1 MRKPFTLVASSGGLA
16 LSLFVVCLGIPPR
29 ARAGGVVGNGTPG
42 SCTDAALDAALVG
55 GGAVVFNC
63 GPSPFTLSVMLQ
75 KEIAIDTVI
84 DGGGLITLDT
94 AGGFMAT
101 VDAYVD
107 LTLANLAI
115 NNSVGAIIASK
126 GGKLTVN
133 NCTFADN
140 VGLGAIHG
148 TGQVTVSNSSFINNS
163 VGLHND
169 GSALTVTDSTFSNNA
184 IAIDDGGARVDGRLT
199 VTNCIFANNT
209 KFAIH
214 DAGGKLTV
222 TNSTFSNN
230 SGISGTAISQSG
242 RGSTSV
248 TGSVFSHNGP
258 GGSISTLRN
267 ITVSN
272 STFSDNNNAT
282 GDGGAI
288 SCTEGKV
295 TVSGSTFSNN
305 SASSG
310 GAIYVGPRLIVS
322 NSTFFSNTSERVGG
336 AIYTGGG
343 RLDLT
348 NDTFASNA
356 AGTGG
361 GIVYLNL
368 GKLALKNTIL
378 ANSTASENCGGT
390 GSIFDRGHNLDSGT
404 SCGLSS
410 TKNSLS
416 GTDPLLDPAGL
427 ADNGGPTRTIAV
439 QADSPTINA
448 GNQSACNATPIKNR
462 DQRGFARPGAG
473 SVSCTIGAYEFNSSG
488 PFAH

>member
-1 MRKPFTLVASSGGLA
+1 MRKPCTVVASSGGLA
-16 LSLFVVCLGIPPR
+16 LSLFVVCLGLPSS
-29 ARAGGVVGNGTPG
+29 ARASGVVGNGTPS

-55 GGAVVFNC
+55 GGGVVFNC
-63 GPSPFTLSVMLQ
+63 GPSSFTLSVTGP
-75 KEIAIDTVI
+75 KEIAADTFI
-84 DGGGLITLDT
+84 DGGGLITLDG
-94 AGGFMAT
+94 AGGFVAT

-115 NNSVGAIIASK
+115 NNSVGAIIANK
-126 GGKLTVN
+126 GGKLTVSK
-133 NCTFADN
+133 CTFANN

-148 TGQVTVSNSSFINNS
+148 TGQVTVSNSSFVNNS
-163 VGLHND
+163 VGLQ
-169 GSALTVTDSTFSNNA
+169 SASSTLSVTDSTFSNNTT
-184 IAIDDGGARVDGRLT
+184 AIDDGSGRLV
-199 VTNCIFANNT
+199 VTNCIFSNNGT
-209 KFAIH
+209 FAIH

-230 SGISGTAISQSG
+230 SGISGAAISQSG

-248 TGSVFSHNGP
+248 TGSVFSHNAP
-258 GGSISTLRN
+258 GGGISALRN
-267 ITVSN
+267 VTVSN
-272 STFSDNNNAT
+272 STFSDNTSAT

-288 SCTEGKV
+288 NCTEGKV

-310 GAIYVGPRLIVS
+310 GAIYVGPRLIIS

-361 GIVYLNL
+361 GVVYLNL
-368 GKLALKNTIL
+368 GKLTLKNTIL
-378 ANSTASENCGGT
+378 ANSTTSENCAGT
-390 GSIFDRGHNLDSGT
+390 GSIVDRGHNLDSGA

-410 TKNSLS
+410 AKSSLS
-416 GTDPLLDPAGL
+416 NTDPRLDPAGL
-427 ADNGGPTRTIAV
+427 AHNGGPTQTIKV
-439 QADSPTINA
+439 QADSPAINA

-488 PFAH
+488 RLAH